1 MDSIQKDDKVRLQL
15 SKDKVFPVQVSCLQ
29 ALTRSHA
36 AVGLSP
42 NPAQHADLRMSCR
55 CIIC

>member
-29 ALTRSHA
+29 ALTTS
-36 AVGLSP
+36 
-42 NPAQHADLRMSCR
+42 D
-55 CIIC
+55 